1 MAGAV
6 CVCGCVCARAC
17 AREHLQLLQEWQGQ
31 AAVGQLSSSYT
42 YGDGTVFNGTP
53 SATGVSIS
61 DSYYGSGSSF
71 DIDTRYGGMPT
82 GCSLSWGGL
91 RMRGAARECMAAH
104 DSAAS
109 IAGRALRP

>member
-1 MAGAV
+1 MLVPLIPDTSLLGLGA
-6 CVCGCVCARAC
+6 
-17 AREHLQLLQEWQGQ
+17 QGQ

-53 SATGVSIS
+53 SSTGVSIS